1 MFVLTPM
8 LPGLNSKVKKGA
20 VHDGNS
26 TATSTMSWEERSAKV
41 SCSSNGFGRKD
52 LLDVMLTRG
61 WSETCQAPS
70 PAYHPASSAV
80 SAFAAG
86 ENMVGH
92 MTRMHAVMNQVL
104 AQERARH
111 SSEISLLLRRIEKDL
126 KETFQ
131 KVEGTF
137 RALSEQL
144 RAALQAQAK
153 AAFGEDVTADT
164 SFQNEGVANLGMINA
179 DWVQDRERALQ
190 DEILQLRSRL
200 SSYES
205 AREHAAGLLPRMEQ
219 MAATWTKRTRCAGG
233 THRPRN
239 LVTEPLGPHDLRGQ
253 DSPHCK
259 IKEPWPARSSLTRRK
274 VSTPRRA
281 CQQDRLLQH
290 LKKAMPP
297 LCLLS
302 DVFAHLRASGC
313 LSAVLT
319 EGTFHD
325 IDAQKTLGTIVNAF
339 HAAAPN
345 LQGLSTLLLS
355 LHEELSRQSTG
366 LDGSISP
373 GASGLASMG
382 SEISM
387 EESIADPM
395 SPRACRAY

>member
-1 MFVLTPM
+1 
-8 LPGLNSKVKKGA
+8 
-20 VHDGNS
+20 
-26 TATSTMSWEERSAKV
+26 
-41 SCSSNGFGRKD
+41 
-52 LLDVMLTRG
+52 
-61 WSETCQAPS
+61 
-70 PAYHPASSAV
+70 
-80 SAFAAG
+80 
-86 ENMVGH
+86 
-92 MTRMHAVMNQVL
+92 
-104 AQERARH
+104 
-111 SSEISLLLRRIEKDL
+111 
-126 KETFQ
+126 
-131 KVEGTF
+131 
-137 RALSEQL
+137 
-144 RAALQAQAK
+144 
-153 AAFGEDVTADT
+153 
-164 SFQNEGVANLGMINA
+164 MINA

-253 DSPHCK
+253 DSPHC